1 MAVSTTDTYSGP
13 YAANGSTVEFPF
25 TFKAAS
31 ESELRVFIIADG
43 VETEVDQDDYTVS
56 LTASGGTVA
65 FGSAP
70 SGGDLYIES
79 APSFAQSITFS
90 SGQAYRPETVNEAN
104 DRSAIRD
111 LHLKARADRAFTVPF
126 GESAGSIPPLADRA
140 GKVAIFAPDGGMVAV
155 DSLGVSN
162 PDFQDD
168 GLWNLT
174 DDIIDDG
181 EWG

>member
-1 MAVSTTDTYSGP
+1 MAVTTTDTYSGP
-13 YAANGSTVEFPF
+13 YLANGVTVEFPF

-43 VETEVDQDDYTVS
+43 IETEVDQDDYTVS
-56 LTASGGTVA
+56 LTPSGGTVA
-65 FGSAP
+65 FGSGP
-70 SGGDLYIES
+70 TGGDLYIES
-79 APSFAQSITFS
+79 SPSFAQPITFS

-126 GESAGSIPPLADRA
+126 GETAGALPPLAERA
-140 GKVAIFAPDGGMVAV
+140 GKVAIFSIDGGMVAT
-155 DSLGVSN
+155 DTLGIGN

-168 GLWNLT
+168 GLWNAE

-181 EWG
+181 MWG

>member
-13 YAANGSTVEFPF
+13 YEANGSTVEFPF

-31 ESELRVFIIADG
+31 ASEVRVFILADG
-43 VETEVDQDDYTVS
+43 VETDVDADDYTVTLS
-56 LTASGGTVA
+56 PSGGTVV

-70 SGGDLYIES
+70 NGGDIYIES
-79 APSFAQSITFS
+79 APSFAQPITFS

-104 DRSAIRD
+104 DRAAIRD

-126 GESAGSIPPLADRA
+126 GETAGALPPLSERA
-140 GKVAIFAPDGGMVAV
+140 GKVAIFSPDGGMAAI
-155 DSLGVSN
+155 DSLGIGN

-168 GLWNLT
+168 GLWSPAAPL
-174 DDIIDDG
+174 IDDG
-181 EWG
+181 AWG